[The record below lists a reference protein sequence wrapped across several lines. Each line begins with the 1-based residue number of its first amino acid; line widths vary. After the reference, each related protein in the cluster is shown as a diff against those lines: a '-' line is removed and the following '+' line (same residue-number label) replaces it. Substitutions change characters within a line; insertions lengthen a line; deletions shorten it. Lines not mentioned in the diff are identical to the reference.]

1 MDGDR
6 LGLVVG
12 LPVGLIEGEA
22 VGTTEGLP
30 VGEVLGDF
38 SKVINKI

>member
-22 VGTTEGLP
+22 VGTTEGFP